1 MNIFYL
7 NRFGIFAYFPYFCTT
22 KQTSHLMNITEFT
35 DIFLPNLLALY
46 IDGELPFHSLVDTD
60 LWKQVFP
67 ETTNTDNKPNILWY
81 QIQLNSFALQDG
93 TLLLTYTLPEPSQ
106 ANQPKFVGIR
116 LNRETNEA
124 VYYVLYK
131 PKFYDDQWD
140 IWYLPLPQGQQ
151 KMKLEF
157 KCKIDGTSSLRNF
170 VFTVQQ
176 LNFSSEDYGTTLMD
190 IFKRRLKDAI
200 STQD

>member
-1 MNIFYL
+1 MNI
-7 NRFGIFAYFPYFCTT
+7 
-22 KQTSHLMNITEFT
+22 SEFT
-35 DIFLPNLLALY
+35 NIFLPHLLSQY
-46 IDGELPFHSLVDTD
+46 IDGDLPFHALVDTD

-67 ETTNTDNKPNILWY
+67 ETNKPGEKPGILWY

-93 TLLLTYTLPEPSQ
+93 TLLLTFSLPEPNQ
-106 ANQPKFVGIR
+106 ANLPKFAGIR
-116 LNRETNEA
+116 LKRETNEA

-140 IWYLPLPQGQQ
+140 IHYLPLPQGKE

-176 LNFSSEDYGTTLMD
+176 LKFESEDYGTTLMD
-190 IFKRRLKDAI
+190 LLKRRVKDAL
-200 STQD
+200 SSQDSY

>member
-1 MNIFYL
+1 MNI
-7 NRFGIFAYFPYFCTT
+7 
-22 KQTSHLMNITEFT
+22 SEFT
-35 DIFLPNLLALY
+35 DIFLPHLLAEH
-46 IDGELPFHSLVDTD
+46 IAGELPFHALVDTD

-67 ETTNTDNKPNILWY
+67 ETNNVNEKPGILWY
-81 QIQLNSFALQDG
+81 QIQLNSFSLQDG

-106 ANQPKFVGIR
+106 VGQPKFAGIR
-116 LNRETNEA
+116 LNRATNEA

-140 IWYLPLPQGQQ
+140 IMYLPLPQGQQ
-151 KMKLEF
+151 KMKMEF

-176 LNFSSEDYGTTLMD
+176 LKFTSEDYGTTIMD
-190 IFKRRLKDAI
+190 LFKRRFKDAL